1 MAEFSRDAPR
11 TPPRFVPTLTEVVLP
26 GASVAPPSASAPSP
40 VPLPQQAPGA
50 PPDVGPAAAPPAGN
64 EQDRLL
70 AVLQRVDMALQQCLG
85 ESVAAVLEEQTRIFQ
100 VRLRSEIEST
110 VRRIVAVALADEMA
124 ASAARRDP
132 A

>member
-26 GASVAPPSASAPSP
+26 GASVPSTSASTPSP
-40 VPLPQQAPGA
+40 GLVPQEASGA
-50 PPDVGPAAAPPAGN
+50 PLDAGPAAALSAGN

-70 AVLQRVDMALQQCLG
+70 AVLQRVDGALEQRLR
-85 ESVAAVLEEQTRIFQ
+85 ESVAAVVEEQTRIFQ
-100 VRLRSEIEST
+100 VRLRSEIESM
-110 VRRIVAVALADEMA
+110 VRRIVADALADEMA